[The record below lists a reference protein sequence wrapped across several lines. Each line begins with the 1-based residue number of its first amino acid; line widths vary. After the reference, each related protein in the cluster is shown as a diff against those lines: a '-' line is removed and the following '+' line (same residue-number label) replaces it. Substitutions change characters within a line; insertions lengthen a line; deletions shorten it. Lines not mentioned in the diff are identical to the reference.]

1 MIIFVTL
8 GSQKFQ
14 FDRLLKKLD
23 EIAAKNEHYVIY
35 AQTGYST
42 YQPVN
47 FKYKPFL
54 NKEEFD
60 RLVENADVIITHGG
74 TGAIITALK
83 SGKKVLAVPRLKQ
96 YGEHVD
102 NHQAQI
108 AESFENAGYICT
120 CWKMK
125 DLEKQIEITYKMKPE
140 KYVSNTENMIN
151 ALRNSI
157 EAPRKRRFG

>member
-14 FDRLLKKLD
+14 FDRLLIALD
-23 EIAAKNEHYVIY
+23 KVAEKNKDFTIY

-42 YQPVN
+42 YTPVN

-60 RLVENADVIITHGG
+60 QLVQNADIIITHGG

-83 SGKKVLAVPRLKQ
+83 SGKKVLAVARLKE
-96 YGEHVD
+96 YGEQVD

-108 AESFENAGYICT
+108 VESFDMAGYIKA
-120 CWKMK
+120 CWKMES
-125 DLEKQIEITYKMKPE
+125 LEDDILTAYKMKPQ
-140 KYVSNTENMIN
+140 KYISNTENMI
-151 ALRNSI
+151 AAIRNSI
-157 EAPRKRRFG
+157 ESGK